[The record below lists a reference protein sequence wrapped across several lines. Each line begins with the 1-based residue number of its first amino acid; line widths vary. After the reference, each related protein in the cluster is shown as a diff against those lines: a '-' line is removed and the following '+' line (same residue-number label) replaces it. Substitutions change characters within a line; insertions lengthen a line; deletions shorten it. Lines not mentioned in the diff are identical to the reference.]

1 MAPEMLTGDKYD
13 AKVDIWALGIMALE
27 MVDGPTQPKDM
38 PPELETPRNL
48 SPVFRSFLQ
57 SCLNPNAKRQWTAKK
72 LLKHPFLGKSK
83 SLVEMAPL
91 IDAVRRPRTAAP
103 EPLLAPSLSG
113 QEGKEEQVEKEAAS
127 S

>member
-1 MAPEMLTGDKYD
+1 MDFPRD
-13 AKVDIWALGIMALE
+13 GITSGYGGGQRAAR
-27 MVDGPTQPKDM
+27 PSPKDV
-38 PPELETPRNL
+38 PPQLETPRNL

-57 SCLNPNAKRQWTAKK
+57 SCLNPNAKRRWTAWQ

-83 SLVEMAPL
+83 SLVVMAPL

-103 EPLLAPSLSG
+103 EPLLAPSLSA